1 MATTETSNGRKI
13 KHLWMVEDIPAKAD
27 RDAKSFWTK
36 IGVAFENR
44 DGSYSLHLAAI
55 PTNGKLQMRD
65 PTEFK
70 DPKDAK
76 DTGSFV
82 PSGAAA

>member
-1 MATTETSNGRKI
+1 MATQETSNGRKI
-13 KHLWMVEDIPAKAD
+13 KHLWMVEDVPARGD
-27 RDAKSFWTK
+27 REAKSFWTK

-65 PTEFK
+65 RRKSRNSLIMSMSSRPV
-70 DPKDAK
+70 
-76 DTGSFV
+76 GSQRA
-82 PSGAAA
+82 G